1 MSFTSEIYN
10 SILQDIY
17 VRKEPLAGIASRMI
31 PMRNGINMVYAVNVG
46 SRLREAYV
54 SLSEK
59 PEKMSFPKWHGTAID
74 IAQLPAYGGDRYYIR
89 LLQLPESEDYIF
101 DIVVDD
107 LHSTVEE
114 LTSCDQCL
122 HAAVGVLLKWKKFFQ
137 TEKDMV
143 LSDEMQE
150 GLYGELLFLEKSI
163 RRRSPADVYCW
174 TGGNRETHDFYYASH
189 AVEVKT
195 SSKKEPYTA
204 QISSEYQLD
213 PSDVPGQLFLYYI
226 ALRKSK
232 SAGEKLPE
240 IIGRIRNTLVGN
252 ASLRFQFDEK
262 LRQYGYL
269 DEAADLY
276 AAGFEVRDAFYFE
289 VREGF
294 PKITRSMYQSGISKV
309 VYELMVSH
317 CMSFE
322 SSEDSVF
329 AALEGGTADAE
340 QQNP

>member
-1 MSFTSEIYN
+1 MSFTNEIYN

-17 VRKEPLAGIASRMI
+17 DRKEPLAGIASRMVS
-31 PMRNGINMVYAVNVG
+31 MRNGINMVYAVNCG

-54 SLSEK
+54 SVSEK

-101 DIVVDD
+101 DIVIDD
-107 LHSTVEE
+107 LHSTVER
-114 LTSCDQCL
+114 LTDCDHCL
-122 HAAVGVLLKWKKFFQ
+122 PAVAGVLLKWKKFFQ
-137 TEKDMV
+137 SEKNMV

-150 GLYGELLFLEKSI
+150 GLYGELMFLENSI
-163 RRRSPADVYCW
+163 RRRSPADVHCW

-204 QISSEYQLD
+204 HISSEYQLD
-213 PSDVPGQLFLYYI
+213 SGDVPGHLFLYYI

-232 SAGEKLPE
+232 SSGERLPQ
-240 IIGRIRNTLVGN
+240 IVGRIRNLLAGN
-252 ASLRFQFDEK
+252 AFLRFQFDEK

-276 AAGFEVRDAFYFE
+276 ATGFEARDTYYFEVRD
-289 VREGF
+289 GF
-294 PKITRSMYQSGISKV
+294 PRIIRSMYQSGISKV
-309 VYELMVSH
+309 VYELMISH
-317 CMSFE
+317 CMVFE
-322 SSEDSVF
+322 CGEDSVF
-329 AALEGGTADAE
+329 AALKGGVADAE
-340 QQNP
+340 Q

>member
-10 SILQDIY
+10 SILQNIY

-59 PEKMSFPKWHGTAID
+59 PEKTSFPKWHGTAID

-89 LLQLPESEDYIF
+89 LLQLPESEGYIF
-101 DIVVDD
+101 DIVIDD
-107 LHSTVEE
+107 LRSTVEE
-114 LTSCDQCL
+114 LTSYDQCL

-163 RRRSPADVYCW
+163 RRRSSADVYCW

-289 VREGF
+289 VRDGF
-294 PKITRSMYQSGISKV
+294 PRITRSMYQHGISKV

-317 CMSFE
+317 CASFE

>member
-1 MSFTSEIYN
+1 MITMSFTSEIYN

-17 VRKEPLAGIASRMI
+17 DQKEPLAGIASRMI

-54 SLSEK
+54 SVNEK
-59 PEKMSFPKWHGTAID
+59 PEKTSFPKWHGTAID

-101 DIVVDD
+101 DIVIED
-107 LHSTVEE
+107 LHSTVEG
-114 LTSCDQCL
+114 LPGCDQCL
-122 HAAVGVLLKWKKFFQ
+122 PAVVGILLKWKKFFQ

-163 RRRSPADVYCW
+163 LRRTPADVHCW

-195 SSKKEPYTA
+195 SSKKEPYAA

-213 PSDVPGQLFLYYI
+213 PGDVPGHLFLYYI

-232 SAGEKLPE
+232 SAGEKLPQ
-240 IIGRIRNTLVGN
+240 IIERIRNTLARNV
-252 ASLRFQFDEK
+252 SMRFQFDEK
-262 LRQYGYL
+262 LRQYGYF

-276 AAGFEVRDAFYFE
+276 ATGFEARDAFYFE
-289 VREGF
+289 VRDGF
-294 PKITRSMYQSGISKV
+294 PKIIRSMYQSGISKV
-309 VYELMVSH
+309 VYELMISH

-322 SSEDSVF
+322 CSEDSVF
-329 AALEGGTADAE
+329 AVLEGGTADAE
-340 QQNP
+340 Q

>member
-1 MSFTSEIYN
+1 MSFTNEIYN

-17 VRKEPLAGIASRMI
+17 DRKEPLAGIASRLISMK
-31 PMRNGINMVYAVNVG
+31 NGINMVYAINVG

-54 SLSEK
+54 SLNEK
-59 PEKMSFPKWHGTAID
+59 PEKTGFPKWHGTAID
-74 IAQLPAYGGDRYYIR
+74 ITQLPAYGGDRYYIR

-101 DIVVDD
+101 DIVIDD
-107 LHSTVEE
+107 LRSAIERVPDSEKCLKTVI
-114 LTSCDQCL
+114 S
-122 HAAVGVLLKWKKFFQ
+122 VLLKWKRFFQ
-137 TEKDMV
+137 SEKDLV

-163 RRRSPADVYCW
+163 QRRSSADVYCW

-195 SSKKEPYTA
+195 SSKKEPYVA

-213 PSDVPGQLFLYYI
+213 PSDVPGRLFLYYI

-240 IIGRIRNTLVGN
+240 IIERIRNTLAGN
-252 ASLRFQFDEK
+252 ASLKFQFDEK
-262 LRQYGYL
+262 IRQYGYL

-276 AAGFEVRDAFYFE
+276 ATGFETRDVYYFE
-289 VREGF
+289 VQKDF
-294 PKITRSMYQSGISKV
+294 PKIIRSMYQSGIAKV
-309 VYELMVSH
+309 DYELMISH
-317 CMSFE
+317 CMPFE
-322 SSEDSVF
+322 RSEDSVF
-329 AALEGGTADAE
+329 AVLEGRD
-340 QQNP
+340 NRC

>member
-1 MSFTSEIYN
+1 MSFTNEIYN

-17 VRKEPLAGIASRMI
+17 DRKEPLAGIASRMI
-31 PMRNGINMVYAVNVG
+31 PMRNGIDMVYAVNVG

-54 SLSEK
+54 SVSEK
-59 PEKMSFPKWHGTAID
+59 PEKTSFPKWHGTAID
-74 IAQLPAYGGDRYYIR
+74 IALLPAYGRDRYYIR

-101 DIVVDD
+101 DIVIDD
-107 LHSTVEE
+107 LHSTVEK
-114 LTSCDQCL
+114 LPGCDQCL
-122 HAAVGVLLKWKKFFQ
+122 PSVVGVLLKWKKFFQ
-137 TEKDMV
+137 AEKDMV

-150 GLYGELLFLEKSI
+150 GLYGELLFLEKSV
-163 RRRSPADVYCW
+163 RRRSPSDVHCW

-213 PSDVPGQLFLYYI
+213 PGDVSGHLFLCYI

-240 IIGRIRNTLVGN
+240 IIGRIRNALAANV
-252 ASLRFQFDEK
+252 SIKCQFDEK
-262 LRQYGYL
+262 LRQYGYF
-269 DEAADLY
+269 DEAAELY
-276 AAGFEVRDAFYFE
+276 ATGFEARNAYYFEVRD
-289 VREGF
+289 GF
-294 PKITRSMYQSGISKV
+294 PKIIRSMYQSGISKV
-309 VYELMVSH
+309 VYELLISH

-322 SSEDSVF
+322 CSEDSVF
-329 AALEGGTADAE
+329 SALEGGTSDAE
-340 QQNP
+340 Q